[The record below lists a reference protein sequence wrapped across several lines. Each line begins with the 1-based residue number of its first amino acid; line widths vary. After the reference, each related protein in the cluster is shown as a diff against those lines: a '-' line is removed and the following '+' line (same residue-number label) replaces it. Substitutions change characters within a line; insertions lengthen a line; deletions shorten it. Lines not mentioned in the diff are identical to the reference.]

1 MRNKEKL
8 QKAIEL
14 RHEIH
19 QNPDLSNEERPTYER
34 IIKFLKENAPSI
46 EIVDKGYYVY
56 AIYHSEHPERPRIAF
71 RTEVDALPIE
81 DLIDEPYKSCK
92 PGVGH
97 KCGHDG
103 HSSAMCAFA
112 WDLWT
117 NGADRDVY
125 LIFQHAEE
133 DGTGAMECCSFIEE
147 AGIAEVYAVHNMPG
161 VPFGHAQTRPGTVN
175 MASVGI
181 EYTLTGTPTHA
192 STPELG
198 KNPAR
203 ALSEMVLAL
212 DDSKAAVGAQG
223 LILATVIQMDLG
235 ERAFGISA
243 SRGKLL
249 LTVRGENEN
258 ELQAFIEALNLKATD
273 LCKAYGLQLSIE
285 YYDRFPETRNDAD
298 AVSKVQRACEAIGM
312 PFDLLEDPIRTSEDF
327 GYFLM
332 KAPGALIWLGA
343 GEDVAPLHNAG
354 FDYNDGLLAETCR
367 IFRAIM
373 EQ

>member
-1 MRNKEKL
+1 MDDKILSQVK
-8 QKAIEL
+8 EL
-14 RHEIH
+14 RHQLHMHPE
-19 QNPDLSNEERPTYER
+19 LSGQEQETKLRLMRFIKDTTGLDVVDKGKWFYAKYTAKAPTREPIAFRADMDALPTYE
-34 IIKFLKENAPSI
+34 
-46 EIVDKGYYVY
+46 D
-56 AIYHSEHPERPRIAF
+56 PELLPYSSLRPGIA
-71 RTEVDALPIE
+71 
-81 DLIDEPYKSCK
+81 
-92 PGVGH
+92 H

-103 HSSAMCAFA
+103 HSSAMCAFT

-354 FDYNDGLLAETCR
+354 FDYNDSLLAETCR